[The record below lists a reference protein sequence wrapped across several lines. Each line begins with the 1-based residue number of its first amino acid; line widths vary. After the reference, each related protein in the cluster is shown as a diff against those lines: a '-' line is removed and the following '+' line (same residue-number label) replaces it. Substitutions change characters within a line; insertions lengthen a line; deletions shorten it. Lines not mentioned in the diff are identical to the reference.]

1 VRPILPPPL
10 SREEFDEKNRRL
22 IAGDRW
28 LGEADIRAWERA
40 RDWLVERLSED
51 ETFMVRRRS
60 PRLRME
66 LPAHIAGVGRA
77 VTGDVGFSGVRL
89 AASPAAPITALR
101 EGDETSVRLSL
112 FGRSIYV
119 LGRVRWLGPDQ
130 LGVALD
136 SVHPADQRAIQAAVL
151 AGFMD
156 RFAA

>member
-1 VRPILPPPL
+1 VRHPPPPPIT
-10 SREEFDEKNRRL
+10 REEFDEKNRRL
-22 IAGDRW
+22 LAGDRW

-40 RDWLVERLSED
+40 RDWLVDRLSED
-51 ETFMVRRRS
+51 EAFMVRRRS
-60 PRLRME
+60 PRVRME

-77 VTGDVGFSGVRL
+77 VTGDVGFAGVRL
-89 AASPAAPITALR
+89 APSPETPMASLR

-136 SVHPADQRAIQAAVL
+136 SVHPADERAIQAAVL